1 MYYLWKKKR
10 FCICNLVRNYN
21 FVRKRLV
28 LRFYSF
34 FITKNREPSSLN
46 STCKLLARKVSPF
59 YTGPMPRFIA
69 CPQIMHHLSSSK
81 GTNRIRSLSGSS
93 KVKHYSLTKISL
105 CYFCYLHI
113 CTVYM
118 HWCWKLLVLF
128 LEWLNQMKNY
138 GILFNKWLVL
148 FKTTAWLHSRRR
160 QTLRFKEINIT
171 LNQRKNRN
179 WYTTPV

>member
-46 STCKLLARKVSPF
+46 STCKLLGRKVSPF
-59 YTGPMPRFIA
+59 YTGPMPCFNA

-81 GTNRIRSLSGSS
+81 ETNRIRSLSGSS
-93 KVKHYSLTKISL
+93 RVKHYSPLKVNATMFKFMVFRFIHMYLCLWSYKNIFMYFLLPIYMYSVYALMLKVAGVIPWMTQSNEELPHSL
-105 CYFCYLHI
+105 
-113 CTVYM
+113 
-118 HWCWKLLVLF
+118 
-128 LEWLNQMKNY
+128 Q
-138 GILFNKWLVL
+138 
-148 FKTTAWLHSRRR
+148 
-160 QTLRFKEINIT
+160 
-171 LNQRKNRN
+171 
-179 WYTTPV
+179 